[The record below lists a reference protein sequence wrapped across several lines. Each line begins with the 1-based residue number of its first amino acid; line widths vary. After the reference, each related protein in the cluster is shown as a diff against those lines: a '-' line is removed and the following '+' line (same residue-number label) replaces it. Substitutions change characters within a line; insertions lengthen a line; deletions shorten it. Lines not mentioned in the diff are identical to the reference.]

1 MALRRNK
8 IETPKDAP
16 DIVLAREDEIDVAFR
31 PMIAVAKKMPLP
43 KTTNEQKIMIAAEVC
58 SDMVKYPHQQIGTI
72 LKLKP
77 YYPNYGT
84 WKDWVNKVPEIAQ
97 SYHHAQELQAGTLME
112 ESIRIADDGT
122 NDYKEGKFG
131 GPMLNTEAVKRSEMR
146 INLRTKI
153 AAMKAPHLYS
163 PASTAASTNIHI
175 TMPMTT
181 EAMTQKAMD
190 LSKSLRE
197 KLGVFDTEFID
208 GRQKLPAK

>member
-1 MALRRNK
+1 
-8 IETPKDAP
+8 
-16 DIVLAREDEIDVAFR
+16 
-31 PMIAVAKKMPLP
+31 
-43 KTTNEQKIMIAAEVC
+43 
-58 SDMVKYPHQQIGTI
+58 
-72 LKLKP
+72 
-77 YYPNYGT
+77 
-84 WKDWVNKVPEIAQ
+84 
-97 SYHHAQELQAGTLME
+97 
-112 ESIRIADDGT
+112 
-122 NDYKEGKFG
+122 
-131 GPMLNTEAVKRSEMR
+131 MLNTEAVKRSEMR